1 MPSYKKLVE
10 YDTATSKV
18 LCDHEKGFLY
28 WKQIISAI
36 YFCVKKRCKKSIII
50 VVSAA
55 SDMFSSDPYFLVF

>member
-36 YFCVKKRCKKSIII
+36 YFCVKKGVKR
-50 VVSAA
+50 V
-55 SDMFSSDPYFLVF
+55 